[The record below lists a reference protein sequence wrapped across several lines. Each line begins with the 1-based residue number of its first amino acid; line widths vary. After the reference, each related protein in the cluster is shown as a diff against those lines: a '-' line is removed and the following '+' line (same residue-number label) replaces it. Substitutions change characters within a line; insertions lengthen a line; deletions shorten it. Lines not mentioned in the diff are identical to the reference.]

1 MVTPELVVQQFVN
14 GLSIGAI
21 YALVAVGLTLIF
33 GIMDV
38 INFAHGEFVMLGA
51 YAGFWILALTGLP
64 YPVALVLAIVTVA
77 AAAVV
82 IERAVFRPLYDRS
95 MLAIVM
101 VAFGLLLFLQN
112 AALMAWGGIPKA
124 IADPFGNATLR
135 VAGFYMSYLR
145 IFAMALTFVLFGG
158 MWVVLVRTK
167 VGKAMRATAQNPE
180 AAVIRGIDTD
190 RVYMTTFAISGALA
204 AAAGV
209 VYGTLFSVSPAMG
222 LLPLL
227 KAFAAIV
234 IGGLGSVTGALLGG
248 LLIGVVEAMGAGLLP
263 GGSGYRDAFAFVLL
277 IVVLLVRPQGL
288 LGGWQR

>member
-1 MVTPELVVQQFVN
+1 MVTFDLVIQQLIN

-51 YAGFWILALTGLP
+51 YAGFWIIALTGVP
-64 YPVALVLAIVTVA
+64 FFVALPLAIVVVGVA
-77 AAAVV
+77 AVG
-82 IERAVFRPLYDRS
+82 IERVVFRPLYDRTL
-95 MLAIVM
+95 LATVM

-112 AALMAWGGIPKA
+112 AALMAWGGIPKS
-124 IADPFGNATLR
+124 IADPFGNATIRLG
-135 VAGFYMSYLR
+135 GFYLSYLR
-145 IFAMALTFVLFGG
+145 LFAMALAVALFGG
-158 MWVVLVRTK
+158 MWLVLQRTK
-167 VGKAMRATAQNPE
+167 IGKALRATAQNPE

-209 VYGTLFSVSPAMG
+209 VYGTLFQVSPTMG

-227 KAFAAIV
+227 KAFAAII
-234 IGGLGSVTGALLGG
+234 IGGLGSVPGALVGG
-248 LLIGVVEAMGAGLLP
+248 LLIGVTEAMGAGLLP
-263 GGSGYRDAFAFVLL
+263 GGSGYRDAFAFLLL
-277 IVVLLVRPQGL
+277 ILVLLVRPQGL

>member
-1 MVTPELVVQQFVN
+1 MVTPELVVQQFIN

-21 YALVAVGLTLIF
+21 YALVAVGLTLVF

-51 YAGFWILALTGLP
+51 FTGFWILALTGLP
-64 YPVALVLAIVTVA
+64 YPVALVLAIVVVGA
-77 AAAVV
+77 VAVV

-95 MLAIVM
+95 LLAIVM

-112 AALMAWGGIPKA
+112 AALMAWGGIPKS

-135 VAGFYMSYLR
+135 VAGFYISYLR
-145 IFAMALTFVLFGG
+145 LFAMGLAFVLFGG
-158 MWVVLVRTK
+158 MWVVLMRTK
-167 VGKAMRATAQNPE
+167 IGKAMRATSQNPE

-190 RVYMTTFAISGALA
+190 RVYVTTFAISGALA

-209 VYGTLFSVSPAMG
+209 VYGTLFQVSPTMG

-227 KAFAAIV
+227 KAFAAVI

-248 LLIGVVEAMGAGLLP
+248 LLIGVVEAMGAGLVP

-277 IVVLLVRPQGL
+277 IVVLLVRPRGL

>member
-1 MVTPELVVQQFVN
+1 MVSAELVVQQLIN

-51 YAGFWILALTGLP
+51 YAGFWLLVFTDLP
-64 YPVALVLAIVTVA
+64 FLVVLVLAIVVVGVA
-77 AAAVV
+77 GIG
-82 IERAVFRPLYDRS
+82 IERVIFRPLYGRS
-95 MLAIVM
+95 LLATVM
-101 VAFGLLLFLQN
+101 VSFGLLLFLQN
-112 AALMAWGGIPKA
+112 GALLAWGGIPRT
-124 IADPFGNATLR
+124 IADPFGNETLR
-135 VAGFYMSYLR
+135 FAGFYISYLR
-145 IFAMALTFVLFGG
+145 LFAMAVALVLFGG
-158 MWVVLVRTK
+158 MWLVLTQTK
-167 VGKAMRATAQNPE
+167 IGKALRATAQNPE

-209 VYGTLFSVSPAMG
+209 VYGTLFQVSPTMG

-227 KAFAAIV
+227 KAFAAII

-248 LLIGVVEAMGAGLLP
+248 LLIGVAEAMGAGLIP

-277 IVVLLVRPQGL
+277 IVVLLLRPQGL

>member
-1 MVTPELVVQQFVN
+1 MVSPELVVQQVIN

-51 YAGFWILALTGLP
+51 YAGFWLLVLTDLP
-64 YPVALVLAIVTVA
+64 YPVVLVLAIVVVGVA
-77 AAAVV
+77 AVG
-82 IERAVFRPLYDRS
+82 IERVVFRPLYGRTL
-95 MLAIVM
+95 LATVM

-112 AALMAWGGIPKA
+112 AALLAWGGIPKG
-124 IADPFGNATLR
+124 IPDPFGNATVR
-135 VAGFYMSYLR
+135 VAGFYISHLR
-145 IFAMALTFVLFGG
+145 LFAMGLAAVLFGG
-158 MWVVLVRTK
+158 MWLVLMRTK
-167 VGKAMRATAQNPE
+167 IGKALRATAQNPE

-190 RVYMTTFAISGALA
+190 RVYMATFAISGALA

-209 VYGTLFSVSPAMG
+209 VYGTLFEISPTMG

-227 KAFAAIV
+227 KAFAAII

-248 LLIGVVEAMGAGLLP
+248 LLIGVVEALGAGLLP